1 MVHRSGESAGARPSQ
16 PSDDSRKLGGG
27 LHHHACVRP
36 TQQAERDHKDGLE
49 SCTGLVAVQ
58 HKLRDEDGNT
68 GQQRE
73 EAGFSRADFG
83 GAFQNHDQAPPSGQG
98 QSQKR

>member
-27 LHHHACVRP
+27 LHHHACVCP

-58 HKLRDEDGNT
+58 HKLRAEDGNT
-68 GQQRE
+68 GQQR
-73 EAGFSRADFG
+73 
-83 GAFQNHDQAPPSGQG
+83 
-98 QSQKR
+98 